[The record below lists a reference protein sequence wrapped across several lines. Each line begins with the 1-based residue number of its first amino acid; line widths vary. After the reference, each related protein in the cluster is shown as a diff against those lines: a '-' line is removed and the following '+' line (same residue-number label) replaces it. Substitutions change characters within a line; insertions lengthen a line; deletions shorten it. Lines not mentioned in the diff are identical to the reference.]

1 MSCST
6 GYEISQD
13 ALTRSTVVMRTVV
26 TMTSKVNG
34 KTGILI
40 PVDLKPAK
48 NKLLQ
53 KWTFWLGREVQ
64 GGVLFLR
71 HERIEAVRVQSEL
84 KVSEQV

>member
-53 KWTFWLGREVQ
+53 KWTF
-64 GGVLFLR
+64 
-71 HERIEAVRVQSEL
+71 
-84 KVSEQV
+84 